1 MRNGI
6 SGHASAFLVRR
17 KRALKRTA
25 SVTARN
31 YSLCYIPVRRM
42 ELISPTDFAKEK
54 VRSVQ
59 EYAVLAAQSIGN
71 IFRRPLY
78 LADMIQQADL
88 IGFGS
93 LRIVL
98 AAVFFTGAALALNS
112 ASSLARFGAM
122 TVIGQLVSVG
132 IVRELGPVLA
142 GLVVAGR
149 NASGMASELGSMI
162 VTEQIDAMRALGT
175 DPMKKLVTPRVISTI
190 VMLFFLTILGDLM
203 GMLGGA
209 FVVNF
214 VLRLDTHQYWNSTWQ
229 TLEFSDVFT
238 GLAKPLVFGFIISTI
253 GCYYGLTTKGGTQGV
268 GRATTEAVVASMIL
282 IIAVDV
288 FITRLLMITLGT

>member
-1 MRNGI
+1 
-6 SGHASAFLVRR
+6 
-17 KRALKRTA
+17 
-25 SVTARN
+25 
-31 YSLCYIPVRRM
+31 M
-42 ELISPTDFAKEK
+42 EIISPTDFAKEK
-54 VRSVQ
+54 IPAVQ
-59 EYAVLAAQSIGN
+59 EYATLAGRSLGN
-71 IFRRPLY
+71 LFKRPLY
-78 LADMIQQADL
+78 VADIVQQADL

-93 LRIVL
+93 VSIIILTG
-98 AAVFFTGAALALNS
+98 FFIGGALAQNS
-112 ASSLARFGAM
+112 GYTLQRFGS
-122 TVIGQLVSVG
+122 VSLIGQLVSLG
-132 IVRELGPVLA
+132 MVRELGPLIT
-142 GLVVAGR
+142 GLMVAGR

-175 DPMKKLVTPRVISTI
+175 DPMKKLVTPRVVSTI